1 VSAWREGVSK
11 QRLRAAIFD
20 PSPRRVIVK
29 LSTGVVWAH
38 RVGLKTT
45 EIRVNDSRRR
55 KIT

>member
-1 VSAWREGVSK
+1 M
-11 QRLRAAIFD
+11 
-20 PSPRRVIVK
+20 IVK